1 MGANAEKTTY
11 AQDIAR
17 VEDIVAKISN
27 GCDVDDMLGLASEAA
42 GLLARCREKLGKTGL
57 EIEEVLKDLKG
68 KDYWEQ
74 LMIARKRKTMAV
86 CHNCHLSIHHGKID

>member
-1 MGANAEKTTY
+1 M
-11 AQDIAR
+11 
-17 VEDIVAKISN
+17 AKISN

-68 KDYWEQ
+68 KDE
-74 LMIARKRKTMAV
+74 
-86 CHNCHLSIHHGKID
+86 

>member
-27 GCDVDDMLGLASEAA
+27 GCDVYDLVGLASGAA
-42 GLLARCREKLGKTGL
+42 GMLARCREKLGKTGL

-68 KDYWEQ
+68 KDE
-74 LMIARKRKTMAV
+74 
-86 CHNCHLSIHHGKID
+86 

>member
-11 AQDIAR
+11 AEDIAR

-68 KDYWEQ
+68 KDE
-74 LMIARKRKTMAV
+74 
-86 CHNCHLSIHHGKID
+86 